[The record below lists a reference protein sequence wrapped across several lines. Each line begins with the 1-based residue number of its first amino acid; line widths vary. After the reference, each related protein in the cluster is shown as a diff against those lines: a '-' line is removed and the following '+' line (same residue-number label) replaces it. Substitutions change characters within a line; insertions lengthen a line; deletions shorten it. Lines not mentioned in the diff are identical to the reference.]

1 MIADTGTSL
10 IAGPVAE
17 IKKLNT
23 LIGGVP
29 IMAGEYYVSCYF
41 FRTSQYLVIIFFST
55 VQLYRLIVAELMSYQ
70 PFLSQSEEN
79 PLA

>member
-10 IAGPVAE
+10 IAGPVEE

-29 IMAGEYYVSCYF
+29 IMAGEYYV
-41 FRTSQYLVIIFFST
+41 IIIINFTFCKYSPHI
-55 VQLYRLIVAELMSYQ
+55 LISD
-70 PFLSQSEEN
+70 
-79 PLA
+79 